1 MLIRYEYYIFE
12 DVKTKIMDK
21 NIELKI
27 NAWLEGNYDDAT
39 KSAIKLMQ
47 KENSDELMDSFY
59 KNLEFGTGGLRG
71 IMGVGSN
78 RMNKYTVGMAT
89 QGYANYLKQ
98 CFGDDVSVAI
108 GHDSRNNSRSFA
120 EITANVFA
128 ANGIKVYL
136 FEALRPTPEV
146 SFAMRHFGC
155 KGGVVCTASHNP
167 KEYNGYKAYW
177 DDGAQMVSPHDKNL
191 IKEVEKIASVD
202 DVKWSGGEKNIN
214 IIGKEVDELYL
225 DMVQGL
231 SIYPDICKA
240 QHDLKIVYTPIH
252 GTGIMLVPAA
262 LSRYGFDNVHI
273 VKEQSTPDGNFPT
286 VTYPN
291 PEEKETMSIGLKQA
305 EALDADIL
313 LGTDPDADR
322 VGIGVK
328 NNKGEWILMNGNQTA
343 LLAFNYMIEARKAK
357 GIAKP
362 NDMVIKTIVT
372 TDMIDVIAKANSVSC
387 YNVLTGFKWISSLI
401 KEKEGKENYILGG
414 EESFGLMIG
423 DKIRDKD
430 SVSAV
435 TILCEMAAYEKSK
448 GRSLFDKLLDLY
460 VEYGFYKESLVSI
473 TKKGMN
479 GAAEI
484 AKMMEDDRNNPPKQ
498 INGIDIK
505 ELLDYELQV
514 GKNLLTGETW
524 KITLPK
530 SNVLQFILTDGSKIS
545 ARPSGTE
552 PKIKY
557 YFSVNT
563 KLSSAADFEKK
574 EKELDDK
581 IASIEKALG
590 VN

>member
-1 MLIRYEYYIFE
+1 
-12 DVKTKIMDK
+12 MDK
-21 NIELKI
+21 NIQDKI
-27 NAWLEGNYDDAT
+27 DQWLNGNYDEAT
-39 KSAIKLMQ
+39 KAGIRDLQ
-47 KENSDELMDSFY
+47 QANPDELADAFY

-71 IMGVGSN
+71 IMGIGTN

-98 CFGDDVSVAI
+98 SFGDDVSVAI
-108 GHDSRNNSRSFA
+108 GHDCRNNSRSFA

-136 FEALRPTPEV
+136 FESLRPTPEV
-146 SFAMRHFGC
+146 SFAIRHFGC

-177 DDGAQMVSPHDKNL
+177 DDGAQLVPPHDKNV
-191 IKEVEKIASVD
+191 IKEVEKIATVE
-202 DVKWSGGEKNIN
+202 DVKWIGGEKNIT

-225 DMVQGL
+225 DMVKGL
-231 SIYPDICKA
+231 SVYPEVCEK

-252 GTGIMLVPAA
+252 GTGIMLVPDA
-262 LSRYGFDNVHI
+262 LKRYGFTNVHI

-286 VTYPN
+286 VIYPN
-291 PEEKETMSIGLKQA
+291 PEETETMSMGLKQA
-305 EALDADIL
+305 RELDADIL

-357 GIAKP
+357 GIARP

-372 TDMIDVIAKANSVSC
+372 TDMIDVIAKAMGVSC

-401 KEKEGKENYILGG
+401 REKEAGENYIIGG

-423 DKIRDKD
+423 NEIRDKD

-435 TILCEMAAYEKSK
+435 TILCEMAAYEKNK
-448 GRSLFDKLLDLY
+448 GRSLFDKLVDLY
-460 VEYGFYKESLVSI
+460 VQYGFYKESLVSI

-484 AKMMEDDRNNPPKQ
+484 SAMMEQYRNNPPKT
-498 INGIDIK
+498 IDGIAVK
-505 ELLDYELQV
+505 ELLDYELQT
-514 GKNLLTGETW
+514 GKNLKDGSTW
-524 KITLPK
+524 KTGLPK
-530 SNVLQFILTDGSKIS
+530 SNVLQFLLEDGTKIS

-552 PKIKY
+552 PKIKF
-557 YFSVNT
+557 YFSVNM
-563 KLSSAADFEKK
+563 KLTDASAFDATEKLLD
-574 EKELDDK
+574 EK
-581 IASIEKALG
+581 ICRIIEEMGLQ
-590 VN
+590 